1 MAYGVKYRFPFQSV
15 EGVDWTID
23 ILKDGYS
30 GSILTRAI
38 GGSPILRRD
47 KSDNICGT
55 SLELTA
61 ECLVDGEF
69 EELSSSNPFMFQVKV
84 YHSNNGSTSELVWQ
98 GYVTPEI
105 YNAPEVAP
113 PYDVRVTATDGL
125 GELKLNNFEAQ
136 GTKTLSAM
144 LAYLLGFTGL
154 SLGIRQASDLSC
166 SAAAAGAVLSS
177 VYINLDYLAGE
188 TCYDVLQRLLATIDS
203 TITQDGSYWL
213 IFKET
218 GLSVNTTNYTFG
230 YYENGVLKQRSILRY
245 GSAAT
250 HPAGFWPVGKM
261 NREYVAPKKKIL
273 ITADNHYKKNIF
285 GTWTLVGDAVDEGDY
300 LSLPAAG
307 DGMSQIVTFSEEIQK
322 HLLLSIKVRN
332 VGDGNDAGNLSI
344 SVKLSGSFYQ
354 ASQYLYLTNSIGDRR
369 RDNVAVTWSTNPAA
383 KCTFEVQAPV
393 ESDTDMDYVTVELV
407 IPLYHNSA
415 RSYVLASSLEIQ
427 VSNGDSLYPKRI
439 YGITLSQYEQIKGLQ
454 KVVNIDNGSRG
465 EAPDVE
471 VAFAGTT
478 GPNNY
483 AGLEELLDGVP
494 MTSAGAKITSW
505 SSGAFSSL
513 DFLSLIARDYALKYV
528 SSRVRVNGT
537 LQTNPD
543 LKAVPVMF
551 ADDHDGEIYIV
562 DTFSWDLYNDEQT
575 VEMISRPA
583 PSFDVES
590 ESVTPI
596 DGTASSGGGSS
607 SAGGWSSPGSGTSLL
622 SVWRSLTN
630 DSTIE
635 NYGSSTEIAA
645 EHLAALF
652 TVETL
657 SGGGKYLRLN
667 PQFVGMCA
675 DGWITAGGIQG
686 GGGSGGVDLDR
697 VWDSLT
703 NNTDKPN
710 VKINAA
716 HIPVASASAI
726 GGVKVDGTTITI
738 QNGVISAVAQGGG
751 GSVNSLTVGSTNYT
765 PDSSGVITIPAYPTT
780 LPASDVYSWAKA
792 ASKPSYNLSEI
803 GNAGD
808 IQAIEALTG
817 TGFLKRTGADTW
829 ALDSSTYLT
838 AVPKATDSVIGGFQT
853 GYSESGKNYA
863 VKMSGNK
870 AYVNVP
876 WTDTVYSL
884 PLAANGT
891 RGGIQIG
898 FSESNSGSDSS
909 RNYAVQLSSEK
920 AYVNVP
926 WTDTV
931 YTHPTSGAN
940 TTITAANGK
949 VLSAI
954 TVDNLGHVT
963 SVSSKTLAVADI
975 PDLSG
980 VYLPLTG
987 GTLTGNLRMKPNG
1000 SNYGSKLN
1008 FGDGDYVFL
1017 YEDTDDH
1024 LQIKGADGIELIV
1037 GSDKGIKFGD
1047 GVLKWDSTYN
1057 AWHLEGNFYA
1067 DGFITAGGIN
1077 GQSSILVTISG
1088 EQTITGAKTF
1098 SADATFSGRIGVG
1111 GAPNNAYAL
1120 YVTGSQSLTGGLTVG
1135 GSATITSGLGVGT
1148 AWAGSS
1154 YKLVVSGTAKATA
1167 WDTSSDRRLKEGILS
1182 MRSHDAIGR
1191 LMQLKP
1197 VSWTW
1202 NELSGY
1208 AGKVGAGFVAQDVEE
1223 VIPQMV
1229 HDDGKFKCLDYTML
1243 HAFEVAGFQD
1253 HERRI
1258 AELERENK
1266 ELRMKLKHGTQQ

>member
-55 SLELTA
+55 SLELTV

-105 YNAPEVAP
+105 YSAPEVAP

-230 YYENGVLKQRSILRY
+230 YYENGVSKQRSILRY

-439 YGITLSQYEQIKGLQ
+439 YGIALSQYEQTKGLQ

-471 VAFAGTT
+471 VTFAGTT

-596 DGTASSGGGSS
+596 GGTASSGGGSS

-792 ASKPSYNLSEI
+792 ASKPSYHLSEI

-808 IQAIEALTG
+808 VQAIEALTG
-817 TGFLKRTGADTW
+817 TGFLKRTGSDTW

-876 WTDTVYSL
+876 WTDTVY
-884 PLAANGT
+884 
-891 RGGIQIG
+891 
-898 FSESNSGSDSS
+898 
-909 RNYAVQLSSEK
+909 
-920 AYVNVP
+920 
-926 WTDTV
+926 
-931 YTHPTSGAN
+931 THPTNGAN
-940 TTITAANGK
+940 TTISAANGK

-954 TVDNLGHVT
+954 TVDSLGHVT
-963 SVSSKTLAVADI
+963 SVSSKTLAVVDM
-975 PDLSG
+975 PDLSS

-987 GTLTGNLRMKPNG
+987 GTLTGNLRMKPSG
-1000 SNYGSKLN
+1000 ANYGSKLN

-1037 GSDKGIKFGD
+1037 GSDEGIKFGD

-1120 YVTGSQSLTGGLTVG
+1120 CVTGSQSMSGSLTVG

-1148 AWAGSS
+1148 AWAGST
-1154 YKLVVSGTAKATA
+1154 YKLVVNGSARATA
-1167 WDTSSDRRLKEGILS
+1167 WDTTSDRRLKENIVSIDPRG
-1182 MRSHDAIGR
+1182 AVEK

-1202 NELSGY
+1202 NKLCGS
-1208 AGKVGAGFVAQDVEE
+1208 AGKAGVGFVAQDVED

-1229 HDDGKFKCLDYTML
+1229 HDGDEFKSLNYTMM

-1258 AELERENK
+1258 AELERENV
-1266 ELRMKLKHGTQQ
+1266 ELRTRLGL

>member
-30 GSILTRAI
+30 GSIHTRAI

-47 KSDNICGT
+47 RSNNICGT

-105 YNAPEVAP
+105 YSAPEVAP

-125 GELKLNNFEAQ
+125 GELKENNFEAQ
-136 GTKTLSAM
+136 GTKTISAL

-154 SLGIRQASDLSC
+154 SLGIRQVSDLAC

-177 VYINLDYLAGE
+177 VYINLDYLEGE
-188 TCYDVLQRLLATIDS
+188 TCYDVLQALLATIDS
-203 TITQDGSYWL
+203 TITLDGSYWL

-230 YYENGVLKQRSILRY
+230 YYENGVSKQRSILRY

-300 LSLPAAG
+300 LSLPDAG
-307 DGMSQIVTFSEEIQK
+307 DGVSQVVTFTEEIQK

-332 VGDGNDAGNLSI
+332 VGDGNDAGNIFI
-344 SVKLSGSFYQ
+344 SVKLAGSFYQ
-354 ASQYLYLTNSIGDRR
+354 ASQYLYLTNSTGDRR
-369 RDNVAVTWSTNPAA
+369 RNTMAVTWSTSPGA

-393 ESDTDMDYVTVELV
+393 ESDTDQDYVTVDLV
-407 IPLYHNSA
+407 IPLYHNSP

-439 YGITLSQYEQIKGLQ
+439 YGITLSQYEQTKGLQ
-454 KVVNIDNGSRG
+454 KVVNIDNGARG

-483 AGLEELLDGVP
+483 TGLEELLDGVP

-583 PSFDVES
+583 STFSVES
-590 ESVTPI
+590 ESVTTV
-596 DGTASSGGGSS
+596 DGSSSSGGGSS

-635 NYGSSTEIAA
+635 NYGITTEIAA

-675 DGWITAGGIQG
+675 DGWITAGGIGSNQG
-686 GGGSGGVDLDR
+686 GGGGVDIDR
-697 VWDSLT
+697 VWESLT
-703 NNTDKPN
+703 NNTDKPD

-716 HIPVASASAI
+716 HIPIATASAI
-726 GGVKVDGTTITI
+726 GGVKVDGTSIVI
-738 QNGVISAVAQGGG
+738 SNGVISAVAQGT
-751 GSVNSLTVGSTNYT
+751 GSVNSLTVGNQNYT
-765 PDSSGVITIPAYPTT
+765 PDANGVITIPAYPTT

-792 ASKPSYNLSEI
+792 SSKPSYSLSEI
-803 GNAGD
+803 SGTSD
-808 IQAIEALTG
+808 LQAIEALTG
-817 TGFLKRTGADTW
+817 TGFLKRTGTDTW
-829 ALDSSTYLT
+829 AIDNSTYLT

-853 GYSESGKNYA
+853 GYTESGKNYA

-898 FSESNSGSDSS
+898 YSESNSGSSS
-909 RNYAVQLSSEK
+909 DRNYAVKLSSEK

-931 YTHPTSGAN
+931 YTHPTNGAN
-940 TTITAANGK
+940 TTISAANGK
-949 VLSAI
+949 VLSSI
-954 TVDNLGHVT
+954 TVDTMGHVT
-963 SVSSKTLAVADI
+963 AVAAKTLTAADI
-975 PDLSG
+975 PALD
-980 VYLPLTG
+980 YLPLTG
-987 GTLTGNLRMKPNG
+987 GELTGDLWLHTG
-1000 SNYGSKLN
+1000 SANYGSKLW
-1008 FGDGDYVFL
+1008 FGDKGSGDGYA
-1017 YEDTDDH
+1017 YIHEDTDDH
-1024 LQIKGADGIELIV
+1024 LHIHA
-1037 GSDKGIKFGD
+1037 DKGIKLSTGNNYGVQVD
-1047 GVLKWDSTYN
+1047 NNLTLNSGRSLTLGNGVLTWDASMN
-1057 AWHLEGNFYA
+1057 AWKLTGN
-1067 DGFITAGGIN
+1067 
-1077 GQSSILVTISG
+1077 
-1088 EQTITGAKTF
+1088 
-1098 SADATFSGRIGVG
+1098 
-1111 GAPNNAYAL
+1111 L
-1120 YVTGSQSLTGGLTVG
+1120 YVTGF
-1135 GSATITSGLGVGT
+1135 
-1148 AWAGSS
+1148 
-1154 YKLVVSGTAKATA
+1154 ATA
-1167 WDTSSDRRLKEGILS
+1167 
-1182 MRSHDAIGR
+1182 
-1191 LMQLKP
+1191 
-1197 VSWTW
+1197 
-1202 NELSGY
+1202 
-1208 AGKVGAGFVAQDVEE
+1208 GAAN
-1223 VIPQMV
+1223 P
-1229 HDDGKFKCLDYTML
+1229 
-1243 HAFEVAGFQD
+1243 
-1253 HERRI
+1253 
-1258 AELERENK
+1258 NN
-1266 ELRMKLKHGTQQ
+1266 

>member
-38 GGSPILRRD
+38 GGPPILRRD
-47 KSDNICGT
+47 RSNNICGT

-105 YNAPEVAP
+105 YSAPEVAP

-125 GELKLNNFEAQ
+125 GELKENNFEAQ
-136 GTKTLSAM
+136 GTKTISAL

-154 SLGIRQASDLSC
+154 SLGIRQVSDLAC
-166 SAAAAGAVLSS
+166 SSAAAGAVLSS
-177 VYINLDYLAGE
+177 VYINLDYLEGE
-188 TCYDVLQRLLATIDS
+188 TCYDVLQALLATIDS
-203 TITQDGSYWL
+203 TITLDGSYWL

-230 YYENGVLKQRSILRY
+230 YYENGVSKQRSILRY

-300 LSLPAAG
+300 LSLPDAG
-307 DGMSQIVTFSEEIQK
+307 DGVSQVVTFTEEIQK

-332 VGDGNDAGNLSI
+332 VGDGNDAGNIFI
-344 SVKLSGSFYQ
+344 SVKLAGSFYQ
-354 ASQYLYLTNSIGDRR
+354 ASQYLYLTNSTGDRR
-369 RDNVAVTWSTNPAA
+369 RNAMAVTWSTSPGA

-393 ESDTDMDYVTVELV
+393 ESDTDQDYVTVDLV

-439 YGITLSQYEQIKGLQ
+439 YGITLSQYEQTKGLQ
-454 KVVNIDNGSRG
+454 KVVNIDNGARG

-483 AGLEELLDGVP
+483 TGLEELLDGVP

-583 PSFDVES
+583 STFSVES
-590 ESVTPI
+590 ESVTTV
-596 DGTASSGGGSS
+596 DGSSSSGGGSS

-635 NYGSSTEIAA
+635 NYGSTTEIAA

-675 DGWITAGGIQG
+675 DGWITAGGIGSNQG
-686 GGGSGGVDLDR
+686 GGGGVDIDR
-697 VWDSLT
+697 VWESLT
-703 NNTDKPN
+703 NNTDKPD

-716 HIPVASASAI
+716 HIPIATASAI
-726 GGVKVDGTTITI
+726 GGVKVDGTSIVI
-738 QNGVISAVAQGGG
+738 SNGVISAVAQGT
-751 GSVNSLTVGSTNYT
+751 GSVNSLTVGNQNYT
-765 PDSSGVITIPAYPTT
+765 PDANGVITIPAYPTT

-792 ASKPSYNLSEI
+792 SSKPSYSLSEI
-803 GNAGD
+803 SGTSD
-808 IQAIEALTG
+808 LQAIEALTG
-817 TGFLKRTGADTW
+817 TGFLKRTGTDTW
-829 ALDSSTYLT
+829 AIDNSTYLT

-853 GYSESGKNYA
+853 GYTESGKNYA

-898 FSESNSGSDSS
+898 YSESNSGSSS
-909 RNYAVQLSSEK
+909 DRNYAVKLSSEK

-931 YTHPTSGAN
+931 YTHPTNGAN
-940 TTITAANGK
+940 TTISAANGK
-949 VLSAI
+949 VLSSI
-954 TVDNLGHVT
+954 TVDTMGHVT
-963 SVSSKTLAVADI
+963 AVAAKTLTAADI
-975 PDLSG
+975 PALD
-980 VYLPLTG
+980 YLPLTG
-987 GTLTGNLRMKPNG
+987 GELTGDLWLHTG
-1000 SNYGSKLN
+1000 SANYGSKLW
-1008 FGDGDYVFL
+1008 FGDKGSGDGYA
-1017 YEDTDDH
+1017 YIHEDTDDH
-1024 LQIKGADGIELIV
+1024 LHIHA
-1037 GSDKGIKFGD
+1037 DKGIKLSTGNNYGVQVD
-1047 GVLKWDSTYN
+1047 NNLTLNSGRSLTLGNGVLTWDASMN
-1057 AWHLEGNFYA
+1057 AWKLTGN
-1067 DGFITAGGIN
+1067 
-1077 GQSSILVTISG
+1077 
-1088 EQTITGAKTF
+1088 
-1098 SADATFSGRIGVG
+1098 
-1111 GAPNNAYAL
+1111 L
-1120 YVTGSQSLTGGLTVG
+1120 YVTGF
-1135 GSATITSGLGVGT
+1135 
-1148 AWAGSS
+1148 
-1154 YKLVVSGTAKATA
+1154 ATA
-1167 WDTSSDRRLKEGILS
+1167 
-1182 MRSHDAIGR
+1182 
-1191 LMQLKP
+1191 
-1197 VSWTW
+1197 
-1202 NELSGY
+1202 
-1208 AGKVGAGFVAQDVEE
+1208 GAAN
-1223 VIPQMV
+1223 P
-1229 HDDGKFKCLDYTML
+1229 
-1243 HAFEVAGFQD
+1243 
-1253 HERRI
+1253 
-1258 AELERENK
+1258 NN
-1266 ELRMKLKHGTQQ
+1266 

>member
-105 YNAPEVAP
+105 YSAPEVAP

-136 GTKTLSAM
+136 GMKTLSAM

-230 YYENGVLKQRSILRY
+230 YYENGVSKQRSILRY

-261 NREYVAPKKKIL
+261 NREFVAPKKKIL
-273 ITADNHYKKNIF
+273 ITADNHYKRNIF
-285 GTWTLVGDAVDEGDY
+285 GTWNLIGDATDEGNY
-300 LSLPAAG
+300 LSLPDAD
-307 DGMSQIVTFSEEIQK
+307 DGMSQIVTFTEEIQK

-344 SVKLSGSFYQ
+344 SVKLAGSFYQ

-369 RDNVAVTWSTNPAA
+369 RDTVAVTWSTNPAA
-383 KCTFEVQAPV
+383 KCLFEVQAPV
-393 ESDTDMDYVTVELV
+393 ESDTDQDYVTVELV

-427 VSNGDSLYPKRI
+427 VTNGDTLYPKRI
-439 YGITLSQYEQIKGLQ
+439 YGITLSQYEQTKGLQ

-483 AGLEELLDGVP
+483 TGLEELLDGVP

-505 SSGAFSSL
+505 STGAFSSL

-528 SSRVRVNGT
+528 SSRRRVNGI
-537 LQTNPD
+537 LQTDPD

-551 ADDHDGEIYIV
+551 ADDYDGELYIV

-575 VEMISRPA
+575 VEMVSRPA
-583 PSFDVES
+583 SSLNVES

-596 DGTASSGGGSS
+596 DGATSSGGGSAS
-607 SAGGWSSPGSGTSLL
+607 GGGWSAPGSGTSLL
-622 SVWRSLTN
+622 SVWRSLAN
-630 DSTIE
+630 DSTLE
-635 NYGSSTEIAA
+635 NYGNSTAIAA
-645 EHLAALF
+645 EHLTALF

-657 SGGGKYLRLN
+657 SGGDKYLRLN
-667 PQFVGMCA
+667 PQFVGLSA
-675 DGWITAGGIQG
+675 DGWLSSGGVGSGSSG
-686 GGGSGGVDLDR
+686 GGGVDLNR
-697 VWDSLT
+697 VWESLT

-710 VKINAA
+710 VTIHPA
-716 HIPVASASAI
+716 HIPIATDSAV
-726 GGVKVDGTTITI
+726 GGVKVDGVTIVI
-738 QNGVISAVAQGGG
+738 QNGTISAVAQGA
-751 GSVNSLTVGSTNYT
+751 GSVTSVGISV
-765 PDSSGVITIPAYPTT
+765 P
-780 LPASDVYSWAKA
+780 
-792 ASKPSYNLSEI
+792 
-803 GNAGD
+803 
-808 IQAIEALTG
+808 
-817 TGFLKRTGADTW
+817 TGFSVSNSPVTASGTIAISFAD
-829 ALDSSTYLT
+829 
-838 AVPKATDSVIGGFQT
+838 G
-853 GYSESGKNYA
+853 
-863 VKMSGNK
+863 
-870 AYVNVP
+870 
-876 WTDTVYSL
+876 YSL
-884 PLAANGT
+884 PTTAKQG
-891 RGGIQIG
+891 QW
-898 FSESNSGSDSS
+898 DS
-909 RNYAVQLSSEK
+909 
-920 AYVNVP
+920 AYVAMHSHSNK
-926 WTDTV
+926 
-931 YTHPTSGAN
+931 S
-940 TTITAANGK
+940 
-949 VLSAI
+949 VLDSIYSSDVGHWDDAYSAMHSHSNKSVLDGI
-954 TVDNLGHVT
+954 SSSDVSHWGSAYVAMHSHSNKSVLDSIYSSDVGHWDDAYSAMHSHSNK
-963 SVSSKTLAVADI
+963 SVLDGISSSDVSHWDDAYGWGDHAQAGYASSQDLA
-975 PDLSG
+975 G
-980 VYLPLTG
+980 YLPLTG
-987 GTLTGNLRMKPNG
+987 GTMTGAITMSGANILTSADSTNNIGASDKRFNYGHIRNIYTTFLAFKSGDGQNDWGNIGFGATNASIIIGQAPNQSIYNFRTESDNGFFHNSNGYLPCGKADHRWSVVYGVAGDYSGNLSVSGVINVKGYNTIDQSHDSSGDMQLLIG
-1000 SNYGSKLN
+1000 YGSRGAKSTSIYGSSVDLRACDSSGN
-1008 FGDGDYVFL
+1008 LANLLSVQSSKVIVRSHLRPDDSVSGISVNLGGSGTDQRWANIYGVNADLSGDLVLGSTSHIDIGPLRLEYDATNKALRITKKSSSDTNKYSL
-1017 YEDTDDH
+1017 YT
-1024 LQIKGADGIELIV
+1024 
-1037 GSDKGIKFGD
+1037 
-1047 GVLKWDSTYN
+1047 
-1057 AWHLEGNFYA
+1057 
-1067 DGFITAGGIN
+1067 DGFLDAGGVH
-1077 GQSSILVTISG
+1077 QSS
-1088 EQTITGAKTF
+1088 
-1098 SADATFSGRIGVG
+1098 
-1111 GAPNNAYAL
+1111 
-1120 YVTGSQSLTGGLTVG
+1120 
-1135 GSATITSGLGVGT
+1135 
-1148 AWAGSS
+1148 
-1154 YKLVVSGTAKATA
+1154 
-1167 WDTSSDRRLKEGILS
+1167 
-1182 MRSHDAIGR
+1182 
-1191 LMQLKP
+1191 
-1197 VSWTW
+1197 
-1202 NELSGY
+1202 
-1208 AGKVGAGFVAQDVEE
+1208 
-1223 VIPQMV
+1223 
-1229 HDDGKFKCLDYTML
+1229 
-1243 HAFEVAGFQD
+1243 
-1253 HERRI
+1253 
-1258 AELERENK
+1258 
-1266 ELRMKLKHGTQQ
+1266 

>member
-15 EGVDWTID
+15 EGIDWTID

-30 GSILTRAI
+30 GSIHTRAI

-47 KSDNICGT
+47 RSNNICGT

-105 YNAPEVAP
+105 YSAPEVAP

-125 GELKLNNFEAQ
+125 GELKENNFEAQ
-136 GTKTLSAM
+136 GTKTISAL

-154 SLGIRQASDLSC
+154 SLGIRQVSDLAC

-177 VYINLDYLAGE
+177 VYINLDYLEGE
-188 TCYDVLQRLLATIDS
+188 TCYDVLQALLATIDS
-203 TITQDGSYWL
+203 TITLDGSYWL

-230 YYENGVLKQRSILRY
+230 YYENGVSKQRSILRY

-300 LSLPAAG
+300 LSLPDAG
-307 DGMSQIVTFSEEIQK
+307 DGVSQVVTFTEEIQK

-332 VGDGNDAGNLSI
+332 VGDGNDAGNIFI
-344 SVKLSGSFYQ
+344 SVKLAGSFYQ
-354 ASQYLYLTNSIGDRR
+354 ASQYLYLTNSTGDRR
-369 RDNVAVTWSTNPAA
+369 RNTMAVTWSTSPGA

-393 ESDTDMDYVTVELV
+393 ESDTDQDYVTVDLV
-407 IPLYHNSA
+407 IPLYHNSP

-439 YGITLSQYEQIKGLQ
+439 YGITLSQYEQTKGLQ
-454 KVVNIDNGSRG
+454 KVVNIDNGARG

-483 AGLEELLDGVP
+483 TGLEELLDGVP

-583 PSFDVES
+583 STFSVES
-590 ESVTPI
+590 ESVTTV
-596 DGTASSGGGSS
+596 DGSSSSGGGSS

-635 NYGSSTEIAA
+635 NYGITTEIAA

-675 DGWITAGGIQG
+675 DGWITAGGIGSNQG
-686 GGGSGGVDLDR
+686 GGGGVDIDR
-697 VWDSLT
+697 VWESLT
-703 NNTDKPN
+703 NNTDKPD

-716 HIPVASASAI
+716 HIPIATASAI
-726 GGVKVDGTTITI
+726 GGVKVDGTSIVI
-738 QNGVISAVAQGGG
+738 SNGVISAVAQGT
-751 GSVNSLTVGSTNYT
+751 GSVNSLTVGNQNYT
-765 PDSSGVITIPAYPTT
+765 PDANGVITIPAYPTT

-792 ASKPSYNLSEI
+792 SSKPSYSLSEI
-803 GNAGD
+803 SGTSD
-808 IQAIEALTG
+808 LQAIEALTG
-817 TGFLKRTGADTW
+817 TGFLKRTGTDTW
-829 ALDSSTYLT
+829 AIDNSTYLT

-853 GYSESGKNYA
+853 GYTESGKNYA

-898 FSESNSGSDSS
+898 YSESNSGSSS
-909 RNYAVQLSSEK
+909 DRNYAVKLSSEK

-931 YTHPTSGAN
+931 YTHPTNGAN
-940 TTITAANGK
+940 TTISAANGK
-949 VLSAI
+949 VLSSI
-954 TVDNLGHVT
+954 TVDTMGHVT
-963 SVSSKTLAVADI
+963 AVAAKTLTAADI
-975 PDLSG
+975 PALD
-980 VYLPLTG
+980 YLPLTG
-987 GTLTGNLRMKPNG
+987 GELTGDLWLHTG
-1000 SNYGSKLN
+1000 SANYGSKLW
-1008 FGDGDYVFL
+1008 FGDKGSGDGYA
-1017 YEDTDDH
+1017 YIHEDTDDH
-1024 LQIKGADGIELIV
+1024 LHIHA
-1037 GSDKGIKFGD
+1037 DKGIKLSTGNNYGVQVD
-1047 GVLKWDSTYN
+1047 NNLTLNSGRSLTLGNGVLTWDASMN
-1057 AWHLEGNFYA
+1057 AWKLTGN
-1067 DGFITAGGIN
+1067 
-1077 GQSSILVTISG
+1077 
-1088 EQTITGAKTF
+1088 
-1098 SADATFSGRIGVG
+1098 
-1111 GAPNNAYAL
+1111 L
-1120 YVTGSQSLTGGLTVG
+1120 YVTGF
-1135 GSATITSGLGVGT
+1135 
-1148 AWAGSS
+1148 
-1154 YKLVVSGTAKATA
+1154 ATA
-1167 WDTSSDRRLKEGILS
+1167 
-1182 MRSHDAIGR
+1182 
-1191 LMQLKP
+1191 
-1197 VSWTW
+1197 
-1202 NELSGY
+1202 
-1208 AGKVGAGFVAQDVEE
+1208 GAAN
-1223 VIPQMV
+1223 P
-1229 HDDGKFKCLDYTML
+1229 
-1243 HAFEVAGFQD
+1243 
-1253 HERRI
+1253 
-1258 AELERENK
+1258 NN
-1266 ELRMKLKHGTQQ
+1266 

>member
-105 YNAPEVAP
+105 YSAPEVAP

-218 GLSVNTTNYTFG
+218 GLSANTTNYTFG

-285 GTWTLVGDAVDEGDY
+285 GTWTLVGDAADEGDY

-415 RSYVLASSLEIQ
+415 RSYVLASSLETQ

-439 YGITLSQYEQIKGLQ
+439 YGITLSQYEQTKGLQ

-483 AGLEELLDGVP
+483 DGLEELLDGVP

-583 PSFDVES
+583 SSFDVES

-596 DGTASSGGGSS
+596 GGTASSGGGSS

-657 SGGGKYLRLN
+657 SGGAKYLKLN
-667 PQFVGMCA
+667 TQFAGLAA
-675 DGWITAGGIQG
+675 DGFMTAGGVGSG
-686 GGGSGGVDLDR
+686 GGGGGVDLDR
-697 VWDSLT
+697 VWESLT
-703 NNTDKPN
+703 NNTDEPD

-716 HIPVASASAI
+716 HIPVASTSAI
-726 GGVKVDGTTITI
+726 GGVKVDGTSSTIN
-738 QNGVISAVAQGGG
+738 NGVIADVAQGT
-751 GSVNSLTVGSTNYT
+751 GSVNSLTVGNQNYT
-765 PDSSGVITIPAYPTT
+765 PDANGVITIPAYPTS
-780 LPASDVYSWAKA
+780 LPASDVSDWAKA
-792 ASKPSYNLSEI
+792 STKPSYSLSEI
-803 GNAGD
+803 TGTENLR
-808 IQAIEALTG
+808 AIEALTG
-817 TGFLKRTGADTW
+817 TGFLKRTGTNTW
-829 ALDSSTYLT
+829 AIDNSTYLT
-838 AVPKATDSVIGGFQT
+838 AVPKATDDVIGGFQT

-898 FSESNSGSDSS
+898 YSESNSGSSS
-909 RNYAVQLSSEK
+909 DRNYAVKLSSEK

-931 YTHPTSGAN
+931 YTHPTDGADV
-940 TTITAANGK
+940 TISAANGK

-954 TVDNLGHVT
+954 TVNSQGHVT
-963 SVSSKTLAVADI
+963 SVSSKTLAKADI
-975 PDLSG
+975 PTLD
-980 VYLPLTG
+980 YLPLTG
-987 GTLTGNLRMKPNG
+987 GELTGDLWLHTG
-1000 SNYGSKLN
+1000 SANYGSKLW
-1008 FGDGDYVFL
+1008 FGDKGSGDGYA
-1017 YEDTDDH
+1017 YIHEDTDDH
-1024 LQIKGADGIELIV
+1024 LHIHA
-1037 GSDKGIKFGD
+1037 DKGIKLSTGNNYGVQVDNNVTISSSRSLTLGD
-1047 GVLKWDSTYN
+1047 GVLTWDSTRN
-1057 AWHLEGNFYA
+1057 AWKLTGNFYA
-1067 DGFITAGGIN
+1067 TGFLTAGGVNVQN
-1077 GQSSILVTISG
+1077 GVLNVENNVVIDSSKTVTFGSG
-1088 EQTITGAKTF
+1088 AVLSYSSGWKLTASLNVTALTI
-1098 SADATFSGRIGVG
+1098 
-1111 GAPNNAYAL
+1111 
-1120 YVTGSQSLTGGLTVG
+1120 GS
-1135 GSATITSGLGVGT
+1135 
-1148 AWAGSS
+1148 GSS
-1154 YKLVVSGTAKATA
+1154 AMNVASVIADLQQRVSA
-1167 WDTSSDRRLKEGILS
+1167 
-1182 MRSHDAIGR
+1182 
-1191 LMQLKP
+1191 
-1197 VSWTW
+1197 
-1202 NELSGY
+1202 
-1208 AGKVGAGFVAQDVEE
+1208 
-1223 VIPQMV
+1223 
-1229 HDDGKFKCLDYTML
+1229 
-1243 HAFEVAGFQD
+1243 
-1253 HERRI
+1253 
-1258 AELERENK
+1258 LEN
-1266 ELRMKLKHGTQQ
+1266 Q